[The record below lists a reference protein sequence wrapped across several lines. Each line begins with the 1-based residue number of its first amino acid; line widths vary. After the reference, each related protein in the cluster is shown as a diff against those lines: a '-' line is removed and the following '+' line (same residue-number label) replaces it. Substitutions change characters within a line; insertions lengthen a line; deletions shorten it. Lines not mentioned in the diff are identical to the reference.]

1 MDHGAVLGDPSDLVG
16 SLRQL
21 VKQLRVPLGQPG
33 VRLSD
38 VGPPR
43 KRARARV
50 VSLSSAIALRYPNTR
65 RW

>member
-38 VGPPR
+38 VDR
-43 KRARARV
+43 LASARA
-50 VSLSSAIALRYPNTR
+50 
-65 RW
+65 